1 MALSK
6 ADIKAAY
13 PLPVYNYKVEIGGT
27 AVAFSEVSG
36 LTVEYQTTTYYESPV
51 ASGSPGPRAMYMPS
65 QKSAVNVTLK
75 KGVVRGVSVPALY
88 DWISATQINLTDKR
102 DVFIRLCDEKGDAVI
117 SWKLVNAFPVKL
129 DAPAFTASSNDVAVE
144 TMQLMG
150 DAVQVEEVA

>member
-6 ADIKAAY
+6 AEIKATY
-13 PLPVYNYKVEIGGT
+13 PLPIYNYKVEIGGT

-36 LTVEYQTTTYYESPV
+36 LTIEHQTTTYYESPV
-51 ASGSPGPRAMYMPS
+51 ASGSPGPRIMHMPA

-75 KGVVRGVSVPALY
+75 KGVVRGVSVPALF
-88 DWISATQINLTDKR
+88 DWINLTQINLTEKR

-144 TMQLMG
+144 SMQLMG
-150 DAVQVEEVA
+150 DTVQVEEVA